1 MSIESYPSPNGVLTS
16 LIWRKTA
23 AGGETSL
30 SGYDNASQAL
40 SYTPGQEQVYLN
52 GILLVRGDDYT
63 ATNGTSITGLAALTL
78 NDFVQ
83 INCYNNFSLAT
94 LPAASITGVV
104 SNAQLDNSSITINGS
119 SVALGASTTIDALPS
134 QSGNSGKYLTTN
146 GTTASWSN
154 VVYALQTRVVSGTSD
169 TPVLADAGKI
179 VESSSGS
186 ATTITVPLNSSVAY
200 AVGTQITLLQTGAGQ
215 LIVAG
220 ASGVTVNATP
230 GLKLRAQWSSATLI
244 KRATDTWV
252 LIGDLTA

>member
-1 MSIESYPSPNGVLTS
+1 MIDQYPSQNGVLTS
-16 LIWRKTA
+16 LIWRKTMS
-23 AGGETSL
+23 GGETSL

-63 ATNGTSITGLAALTL
+63 ATNGTSITGLSALAAS
-78 NDFVQ
+78 DFVQ
-83 INCYNNFSLAT
+83 INCYSNFSIAT
-94 LPAASITGVV
+94 VAATSITGTLA
-104 SNAQLDNSSITINGS
+104 NNQLTNSGITINGS
-119 SVALGASTTIDALPS
+119 SVALGGSTTIDALPS
-134 QSGNSGKYLTTN
+134 QTGNSGKYLTTN
-146 GTTASWSN
+146 GTAASWSN
-154 VVYALQTRVVSGTSD
+154 VVSPVQTRVVSGTSD
-169 TPVLADAGKI
+169 TLVLADAGKI

-215 LIVAG
+215 LTVAG
-220 ASGVTVNATP
+220 TAGVTVNATP